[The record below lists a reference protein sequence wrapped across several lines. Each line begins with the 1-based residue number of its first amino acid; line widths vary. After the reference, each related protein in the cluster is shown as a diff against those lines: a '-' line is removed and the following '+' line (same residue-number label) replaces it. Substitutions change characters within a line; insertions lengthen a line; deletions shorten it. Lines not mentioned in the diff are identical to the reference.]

1 MDTASHALQQGDIL
15 FKGAEGLLQFGPI
28 GLAALMLVLTIM
40 AILFRDIK
48 ENHERLLTQ
57 FMYVG
62 AVCFAMSIVTAFW
75 SSSHVVHFRVFP
87 NESAAFKNM
96 PRPDISVDADHLT
109 SPFSY
114 RFWSDKTAII
124 DMSESINTAQML
136 RQRLEQA
143 VQQTDLQRSALVQ
156 LANDLEGLQTLI
168 QQPVQEVEK
177 CPKSGLEQQ
186 LCIIAVEPRAV
197 QARLA
202 QIGSSLGVAKATIAS
217 GLTFEP
223 MK

>member
-1 MDTASHALQQGDIL
+1 MDTASQTLQQGDIL

-28 GLAALMLVLTIM
+28 GLAALMLVLTII
-40 AILFRDIK
+40 AILFR
-48 ENHERLLTQ
+48 EVTQSHERLLKQ

-62 AVCFAMSIVTAFW
+62 AVCFAISIVAAFW

-87 NESAAFKNM
+87 NETAAFKNM

-136 RQRLEQA
+136 EQRVEQA
-143 VQQTDLQRSALVQ
+143 VRQTDVQRSALAQ
-156 LANDLEGLQTLI
+156 IASNIESI
-168 QQPVQEVEK
+168 QILTRQPVQVVTK
-177 CPKSGLEQQ
+177 CQPSAFGQQ
-186 LCIIAVEPRAV
+186 LCISAVEPNVV
-197 QARLA
+197 QARLD
-202 QIGSSLGVAKATIAS
+202 QIEISLTAAKANVDS
-217 GLTFEP
+217 G
-223 MK
+223 MKNDPIK

>member
-1 MDTASHALQQGDIL
+1 METASQTLQQGDIL

-28 GLAALMLVLTIM
+28 GLAALMLVLTII
-40 AILFRDIK
+40 AILFRDVT
-48 ENHERLLTQ
+48 ERHERLLRQ

-62 AVCFAMSIVTAFW
+62 AVCFAISIVAAFW

-87 NESAAFKNM
+87 NETAAFKNM

-136 RQRLEQA
+136 QERAEKA
-143 VQQTDLQRSALVQ
+143 VQQSDAQRSAFAQ
-156 LANDLEGLQTLI
+156 LANNLERLQSLT
-168 QQPVQEVEK
+168 QQPVQAVTR
-177 CPKSGLEQQ
+177 CQQ
-186 LCIIAVEPRAV
+186 VGFGQQVCINAVEASAV

-202 QIGSSLGVAKATIAS
+202 EIDTSLSAAKATVAS
-217 GLTFEP
+217 GMTFEP
-223 MK
+223 IK